1 MGFTAPEPQ
10 TNILMVPVP
19 NAAAAVSILEEAKVR
34 VLPVGSS
41 LRFIT
46 HRDLTE
52 ADVDQALG
60 RIEPITGRL
69 VTTWEGNRPM
79 V

>member
-1 MGFTAPEPQ
+1 MVQVPDAP
-10 TNILMVPVP
+10 
-19 NAAAAVSILEEAKVR
+19 AAVAILEEAKVR
-34 VLPVGSS
+34 VLPVGSA

-46 HRDLTE
+46 HRDLSE
-52 ADVDQALG
+52 ADVDQALA

-69 VTTWEGNRPM
+69 VTTWEGVRPM